1 MYYSIIYIGT
11 QQLWRI
17 YYIVRGSAL
26 IQINQR
32 KNRDFQEFENV
43 EDVINILKSQF
54 TNRKLYIKYAIDKT
68 EILINEYLPDN
79 TLMMVADPNYKN
91 EGEGIIIYGLSDKYV
106 EIDLEV
112 IEERG
117 PGYYHCKVKTA
128 RRALHGRRDLRFK
141 VAPDDVVAT
150 NFRISRHTID
160 VSTFSIPTSIKVVL
174 EQFQSQNSKMSDVV
188 RVDVFKPDDKDRLLM
203 QLKKTG
209 NILFIADTSEPA
221 SYRAMNDDFVDMQEL
236 YGDDLNVVIKK
247 YIERGYK
254 SILAVPIIYITE
266 SSSSVP
272 FAYIQLISKGKNF
285 SLDDVLELKNHSFKL
300 IDRIRD
306 ANTHLIPMHQKV
318 VDISRGGA
326 KLKITDKNLQKYIM
340 RSKGFIFDLV
350 FKLQAPI
357 TIFGEVKVS
366 YTDEDENL
374 LVGVDFEGN
383 SSRKDEM
390 KRYYSILKPMETEY
404 KAKLLK
410 SMKSRKKEIEPSPDQ
425 E

>member
-1 MYYSIIYIGT
+1 
-11 QQLWRI
+11 
-17 YYIVRGSAL
+17 V
-26 IQINQR
+26 IQVTQR
-32 KNRDFQEFENV
+32 KHRDFQEFETL
-43 EDVINILKSQF
+43 EDVVNILKSQF

-68 EILINEYLPDN
+68 EITINEYLPDG
-79 TLMMVADPNYKN
+79 TMMLVTDPNYKN
-91 EGEGIIIYGLSDKYV
+91 EDSSIIIYGLSDKYI
-106 EIDLEV
+106 EIDLDV
-112 IEERG
+112 LEERG
-117 PGYYHCKVKTA
+117 PGYYLCKVKSA
-128 RRALHGRRDLRFK
+128 RRAMRGRRDLRFK

-160 VSTFSIPTSIKVVL
+160 VSSLSIPTSIKVVL

-188 RVDVFKPDDKDRLLM
+188 RVDVFKPDDRDRLLL

-209 NILFIADTSEPA
+209 RTLWIANTSDPE
-221 SYRAMNDDFVDMQEL
+221 SYKAMNDDFIDMGEL
-236 YGDDLNVVIKK
+236 YGDDLTVVIKR

-266 SSSSVP
+266 ASSSVP
-272 FAYIQLISKGKNF
+272 FAYIQLISKEKNF
-285 SLDDVLELKNHSFKL
+285 SLDDVLDLKDHSFKL

-306 ANTHLIPMHQKV
+306 ANTHLIPLHQRV
-318 VDISRGGA
+318 IDISRGGA
-326 KLKITDKNLQKYIM
+326 KLKIADKNLQKYIT

-366 YTDEDENL
+366 VMDDEGNL
-374 LVGVDFEGN
+374 LVGVDFGGN

-390 KRYYSILKPMETEY
+390 KRYYSILKPMETDY

-410 SMKSRKKEIEPSPDQ
+410 SMKDRKKENQPPLPLQ
-425 E
+425 

>member
-1 MYYSIIYIGT
+1 MPDAFNARAHVT
-11 QQLWRI
+11 
-17 YYIVRGSAL
+17 YIVRGPVL
-26 IQINQR
+26 IQVNQR
-32 KNRDFQEFENV
+32 KSRDFQEFDDV
-43 EDVINILKSQF
+43 EEIANILKSQF
-54 TNRKLYIKYAIDKT
+54 TNRRLYIKYAVDKT
-68 EILINEYLPDN
+68 EITVNEYNADG
-79 TLMMVADPNYKN
+79 TVMVVTDPNYKN
-91 EGEGIIIYGLSDKYV
+91 EGNSLIIYGLSDKYL

-117 PGYYHCKVKTA
+117 PGYYHCKIKSA
-128 RRALHGRRDLRFK
+128 RRALRGRRDLCFK

-160 VSTFSIPTSIKVVL
+160 VSSFNIPTSIKVVL
-174 EQFQSQNSKMSDVV
+174 EQFQSQNSKMSDVL
-188 RVDVFKPDDKDRLLM
+188 RVDVFKPDDRDRLLVQM
-203 QLKKTG
+203 KKTG
-209 NILFIADTSEPA
+209 KTLWVANTAEPD
-221 SYRAMNDDFVDMQEL
+221 SYRAMNDDFIDMHDL
-236 YGDDLNVVIKK
+236 YGDDLPAVMKR

-272 FAYIQLISKGKNF
+272 FAYIQLISKSRGF
-285 SLDDVLELKNHSFKL
+285 DLDDVLTVKDHSFKL

-306 ANTHLIPMHQKV
+306 ANTHLIPMHQRV

-357 TIFGEVKVS
+357 TIYGEVKVS

-374 LVGVDFEGN
+374 MVGVDFEGN

-390 KRYYSILKPMETEY
+390 KRYYSILKPMETDY

-410 SMKSRKKEIEPSPDQ
+410 SMKSRKKESQPAPDQ
-425 E
+425 

>member
-1 MYYSIIYIGT
+1 LSAIVKAIG
-11 QQLWRI
+11 I
-17 YYIVRGSAL
+17 RGAIL
-26 IQINQR
+26 IQVNQR
-32 KNRDFQEFENV
+32 KNRDFQEFETL

-54 TNRKLYIKYAIDKT
+54 ASRKLYIKYAIDKT
-68 EILINEYLPDN
+68 EVNINEYLPDG
-79 TLMMVADPNYKN
+79 TMMLVTDPNYKN
-91 EGEGIIIYGLSDKYV
+91 EGSGIIIYGLSDKYI
-106 EIDLEV
+106 EIDLDV
-112 IEERG
+112 VEERG
-117 PGYYHCKVKTA
+117 PGYYHCKVNSA
-128 RRALHGRRDLRFK
+128 RRALRGRRDLRFK

-160 VSTFSIPTSIKVVL
+160 VSSFSIPTSIKVVL

-188 RVDVFKPDDKDRLLM
+188 RVDVFKPDDRDRLLV

-209 NILFIADTSEPA
+209 KTLWIADTAEQE
-221 SYRAMNDDFVDMQEL
+221 SYKAMNDDFVDMGEL
-236 YGDDLNVVIKK
+236 YGDDLAAVMKR

-266 SSSSVP
+266 SSSTVP
-272 FAYIQLISKGKNF
+272 FAYIQLISKGRNF
-285 SLDDVLELKNHSFKL
+285 TLDDVLLLKDHSFKL

-306 ANTHLIPMHQKV
+306 ANTHLIPLHQRV
-318 VDISRGGA
+318 IDISRGGA

-366 YTDEDENL
+366 VIDEEGNL
-374 LVGVDFEGN
+374 LVGVDFGGN

-390 KRYYSILKPMETEY
+390 KRYYSILKPMETDY
-404 KAKLLK
+404 KAKLIK
-410 SMKSRKKEIEPSPDQ
+410 SMRDRKKETQPNPPTQ
-425 E
+425 

>member
-1 MYYSIIYIGT
+1 
-11 QQLWRI
+11 
-17 YYIVRGSAL
+17 V

-32 KNRDFQEFENV
+32 KNRDFQEFEDV
-43 EDVINILKSQF
+43 EEVANILKSQF
-54 TNRKLYIKYAIDKT
+54 TNRRLYIKYAVDKT
-68 EILINEYLPDN
+68 EITINEYNADG
-79 TLMMVADPNYKN
+79 TVMVVTDPNYKN
-91 EGEGIIIYGLSDKYV
+91 EGDTIIIYGLSDKYIEV
-106 EIDLEV
+106 DLEI

-117 PGYYHCKVKTA
+117 PGYYHCRVKTA
-128 RRALHGRRDLRFK
+128 RRALRGRRDLRFK

-160 VSTFSIPTSIKVVL
+160 VSSFNIPTSIKVVL
-174 EQFQSQNSKMSDVV
+174 EQFQSQNSKMSDVL
-188 RVDVFKPDDKDRLLM
+188 RVDVFKPDDRDRLLVQM
-203 QLKKTG
+203 KKSGKTLWVA
-209 NILFIADTSEPA
+209 NTAEAD
-221 SYRAMNDDFVDMQEL
+221 SYKALNDDFIDMRAL
-236 YGDDLNVVIKK
+236 YGDDLPAVMKR

-272 FAYIQLISKGKNF
+272 FAYIQLISKSKNF
-285 SLDDVLELKNHSFKL
+285 SIDDVLAVKDHSFKL

-306 ANTHLIPMHQKV
+306 ANTHLIPMHQRV

-366 YTDEDENL
+366 YTDEEDNL
-374 LVGVDFEGN
+374 MVGVDFEGN

-390 KRYYSILKPMETEY
+390 KRYYSILKPMETDY
-404 KAKLLK
+404 KTKLLK
-410 SMKSRKKEIEPSPDQ
+410 SMKNRKKEAPSSSPDQ
-425 E
+425 